1 MKYSLIIH
9 GGAGKGSKSFFNNI
23 KSIDTQ
29 FVNLIDDY
37 NNALYTIT
45 LLGKDLL
52 EKGYKAIDVVERCC
66 IELENNELFNAG
78 IGSSKNIENKITHE
92 ATIVDGK
99 TLNYGSICE
108 CNIIKNPITFSK
120 FLLNDS
126 MILCGNTNIKKY
138 YNKNKK
144 KSNNIEFTLSNY
156 FESKFKSKLNKLYQE
171 MDTVGV
177 VALDIYG
184 NIASGSSTGGLTNRL
199 SGRIGDTHING
210 VSTIAD
216 NKYCGLAVSGCGENI
231 IKHHVASN
239 ILYQIKYGKKNLK
252 LSIDNVLKECPS
264 CGIIGIDKQG
274 NIYYNKNTERMFIGY
289 CSNKSDIKTSIW

>member
-23 KSIDTQ
+23 KSIDIRFTNL
-29 FVNLIDDY
+29 VNVY
-37 NNALYTIT
+37 NNALYEIT
-45 LLGKDLL
+45 QYGKELL
-52 EKGYKAIDVVERCC
+52 ENGVKAIDVVEKCC
-66 IELENNELFNAG
+66 IKLENNELFNAG
-78 IGSSKNIENKITHE
+78 IGSSKNIDNKITHE

-120 FLLNDS
+120 FLLKDS
-126 MILCGNTNIKKY
+126 MILCGNTNIKNYY
-138 YNKNKK
+138 YNNNKK
-144 KSNNIEFTLSNY
+144 PNNVEFVKSNY
-156 FESKFKSKLNKLYQE
+156 FTSELKSALNSLYQE
-171 MDTVGV
+171 LDTVGV

-184 NIASGSSTGGLTNRL
+184 NIASCSSTGGLSNRL

-210 VSTIAD
+210 ISTIAD

-239 ILYQIKYGKKNLK
+239 VFYQLKYSKKNLK
-252 LSIDNVLKECPS
+252 TCIDNILKECPK
-264 CGIIGIDKQG
+264 CGIIGIDKEG
-274 NIYYNKNTERMFIGY
+274 DIYYNKNTERMFIGY
-289 CSNKSDIKTSIW
+289 CSNKLDINTSIW